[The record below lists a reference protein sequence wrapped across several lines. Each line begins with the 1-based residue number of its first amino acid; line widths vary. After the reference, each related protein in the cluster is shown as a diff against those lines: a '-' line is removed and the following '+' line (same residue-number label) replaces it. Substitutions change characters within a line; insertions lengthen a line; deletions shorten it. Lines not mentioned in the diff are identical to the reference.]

1 MEQRSG
7 FERDKS
13 DEADGRWKEGRYG
26 RRKDKRGQKN
36 MGKAL
41 KGNERLREIHRCT
54 HSRTVHVHAPW

>member
-41 KGNERLREIHRCT
+41 KGNER
-54 HSRTVHVHAPW
+54 